1 MSITRGVVIAD
12 PWIDHILQGSKN
24 WEMRSRAT
32 AMRGWFGLIRRGS
45 GQVFGLA
52 RLVNCGTALD
62 QAAMIDSIPHHRIP
76 EDMMR
81 RGEVDRALEARRRN
95 PA

>member
-1 MSITRGVVIAD
+1 
-12 PWIDHILQGSKN
+12 
-24 WEMRSRAT
+24 
-32 AMRGWFGLIRRGS
+32 MRGWFGLIRRGS

-62 QAAMIDSIPHHRIP
+62 QAAMIDSMPHHRIP